1 VFTSLPPNVEG
12 DIKFYL
18 RLKILNINLVNENS
32 NQPPVA
38 VNKSVNKKLETLKSD
53 ILIAKCSWWG
63 EEKTAAIFRPK
74 IQSKVY
80 KTENK
85 IQTCALY
92 MIRSGTKQF
101 NAYLNGKYIN
111 NQFSILKCNY
121 IFFYKN

>member
-1 VFTSLPPNVEG
+1 MFTSLPPNVEG

>member
-121 IFFYKN
+121 IFFL

>member
-1 VFTSLPPNVEG
+1 MFTSLPPNVEG

-111 NQFSILKCNY
+111 NRFSILKCNY
-121 IFFYKN
+121 IFFL